1 MAIHAGLLGWSI
13 KPLQT
18 TRDLLRR
25 ARELRT
31 ADAQEVNHAV
41 DLLLEV
47 MRDPNRVPLV
57 KPGAKIK
64 VGGERRVIGVR
75 PRWMGRDRV
84 GLRLPRIPSIVGP
97 EMAGPVMTRI
107 KQSGALEPGHG
118 GKSTQQLPIT
128 LVEGGEVQ
136 RKPRFLVIDPT
147 KLAATRKSAA

>member
-41 DLLLEV
+41 DLLREA

-75 PRWMGRDRV
+75 LGRDRV
-84 GLRLPRIPSIVGP
+84 GLRKDGVASVVGSA
-97 EMAGPVMTRI
+97 MVDPVMKRMREA
-107 KQSGALEPGHG
+107 GAIETGHG
-118 GKSTQQLPIT
+118 GKSAQQLPV
-128 LVEGGEVQ
+128 LWEEGGEIH
-136 RKPRFLVIDPT
+136 RKPRFVVVNPE
-147 KLAATRKSAA
+147 KLSAIRKSAA